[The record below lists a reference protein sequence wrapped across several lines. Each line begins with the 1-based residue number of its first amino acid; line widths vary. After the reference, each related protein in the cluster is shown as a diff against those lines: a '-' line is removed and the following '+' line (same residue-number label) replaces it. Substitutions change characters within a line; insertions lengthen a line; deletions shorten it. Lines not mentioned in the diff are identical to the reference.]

1 MPYIAYA
8 EMKKPQSGDSIV
20 RMPLSTIH
28 TNLDRLTRNVTDHE
42 YIEEKA
48 CGIGV
53 LKERQGNQIPSAFI
67 PNLYSEEK
75 QRKQRS

>member
-8 EMKKPQSGDSIV
+8 EMKKPQSGDSIG
-20 RMPLSTIH
+20 RMPLSTKN
-28 TNLDRLTRNVTDHE
+28 TKLDRFTRNVTDHE

-53 LKERQGNQIPSAFI
+53 LKERQGNQVPSAFT
-67 PNLYSEEK
+67 PNLYSK
-75 QRKQRS
+75 RKQ

>member
-8 EMKKPQSGDSIV
+8 EMKKPQSGDSIG
-20 RMPLSTIH
+20 RMSLSTIH
-28 TNLDRLTRNVTDHE
+28 TKLDRFTRNVTDYE

-53 LKERQGNQIPSAFI
+53 LKERQGNQVPSALT
-67 PNLYSEEK
+67 PNLYSKKK
-75 QRKQRS
+75 Q